1 MDKKNE
7 KLVFISYLRATSVI
21 FILLCHY
28 TNMSQNS
35 YVHMSAQFFNVG
47 NDIFFIISGF
57 CFGMQNF
64 RSGKIKDWYK
74 KRIRRIFIPYEV
86 MLAALLIVTI
96 ARGGDID
103 IMDWGR
109 QIIGM
114 QGWHGVHGAGHTWF
128 ITSLLLCYLITP
140 LLDIIIEEIKSIN
153 LIICFIV
160 FPIVITYGLSN
171 IFEEPTLIIPICWYS
186 IAFILGKNYLLF
198 TINSKKCIAALGIMV
213 ISILVRLFARMIL
226 DGTVVYNVIISG
238 YTHAVLAFGMLFLFA
253 YMFRNC
259 KEILGVKYLNKL
271 SYEIYLWH
279 YMFVGGPISLFG
291 KTTCWITDCILVTV
305 VSIIVAY
312 GSNRIVARLVHV

>member
-1 MDKKNE
+1 
-7 KLVFISYLRATSVI
+7 
-21 FILLCHY
+21 
-28 TNMSQNS
+28 MSQNS

-64 RSGKIKDWYK
+64 GSGKIKDWYK

-86 MLAALLIVTI
+86 MLAVLLIVTI

-171 IFEEPTLIIPICWYS
+171 IFEEPILIIPICWYS

-226 DGTVVYNVIISG
+226 DGTVV
-238 YTHAVLAFGMLFLFA
+238 
-253 YMFRNC
+253 
-259 KEILGVKYLNKL
+259 
-271 SYEIYLWH
+271 
-279 YMFVGGPISLFG
+279 
-291 KTTCWITDCILVTV
+291 
-305 VSIIVAY
+305 
-312 GSNRIVARLVHV
+312 